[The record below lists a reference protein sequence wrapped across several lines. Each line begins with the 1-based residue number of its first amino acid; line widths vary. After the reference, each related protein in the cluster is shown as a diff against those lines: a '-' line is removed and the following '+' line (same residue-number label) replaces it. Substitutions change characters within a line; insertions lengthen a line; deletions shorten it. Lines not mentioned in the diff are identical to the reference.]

1 METEWRLFPII
12 KKWGTRKSFV
22 PQEPHGV
29 LFGIN
34 RNPDDLVFNLPG
46 EKKIYLKTLFE
57 NVGKM
62 SRENKPY

>member
-1 METEWRLFPII
+1 M
-12 KKWGTRKSFV
+12 

-57 NVGKM
+57 NMGKM
-62 SRENKPY
+62 SREDKPY

>member
-1 METEWRLFPII
+1 MLEPTLFNSG
-12 KKWGTRKSFV
+12 KGTQTGV
-22 PQEPHGV
+22 CAQEPHGV